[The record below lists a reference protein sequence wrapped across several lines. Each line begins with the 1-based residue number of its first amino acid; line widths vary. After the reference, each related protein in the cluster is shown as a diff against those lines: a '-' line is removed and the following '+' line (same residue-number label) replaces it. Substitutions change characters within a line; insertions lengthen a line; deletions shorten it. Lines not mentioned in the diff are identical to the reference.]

1 MQLAESLA
9 WIFGLIIFLVILVI
23 SIGLHEA
30 GHMVVAKAVK
40 LHVPKFF
47 VGFGPTI
54 FSRKHKNTEYG
65 VKAVPLGGF
74 VLIEDDKTPKPDTSV
89 YDDILAQ
96 SNIDDE
102 TREKTEKE
110 RQKLLDDYEARK
122 NLLSHVSPW
131 KRILVFMAGP
141 VVNLILGAA
150 ILITILMAFPSNFIS
165 NQIDT
170 VNSCEQIKAG
180 ESCGAQQGG
189 LQPGDNIVSINGTPV
204 ENSRQIGPLLANQ
217 NQVSVVV
224 ERNGSQQT
232 FTVPVTNG
240 KIGINLASVE
250 RTATFGESVEAVK
263 NLFVLN
269 TESLAKLPSKI
280 PGLVNNILG
289 TTERDAEAPSSIV
302 AVGKTYGDTTASTR
316 LTDGNKFKMMLMYS
330 GLLNIGLGF
339 INLFLPLMPLDGGRI
354 FMALLDSVKMGFSKL
369 TRRVYRPIGPR
380 GMGAMSIITGV
391 PVLIFMS
398 LIIISDL
405 ANIFRGVL

>member
-1 MQLAESLA
+1 M
-9 WIFGLIIFLVILVI
+9 
-23 SIGLHEA
+23 
-30 GHMVVAKAVK
+30 
-40 LHVPKFF
+40 
-47 VGFGPTI
+47 
-54 FSRKHKNTEYG
+54 
-65 VKAVPLGGF
+65 
-74 VLIEDDKTPKPDTSV
+74 
-89 YDDILAQ
+89 
-96 SNIDDE
+96 
-102 TREKTEKE
+102 
-110 RQKLLDDYEARK
+110 
-122 NLLSHVSPW
+122 
-131 KRILVFMAGP
+131 
-141 VVNLILGAA
+141 
-150 ILITILMAFPSNFIS
+150 
-165 NQIDT
+165 
-170 VNSCEQIKAG
+170 
-180 ESCGAQQGG
+180 
-189 LQPGDNIVSINGTPV
+189 
-204 ENSRQIGPLLANQ
+204 ENSRQISPLLANQ

-250 RTATFGESVEAVK
+250 RTATFGESVEAMK

>member
-1 MQLAESLA
+1 MQLTESLA
-9 WIFGLIIFLVILVI
+9 WIFGLIIFLVILVV

-54 FSRKHKNTEYG
+54 FSRKHKSTEYG

-165 NQIDT
+165 NRIDT

-180 ESCGAQQGG
+180 ESCGAERGG

-204 ENSRQIGPLLANQ
+204 KNSRQISPLLANQ

-232 FTVPVTNG
+232 FTVPVNNG

-250 RTATFGESVEAVK
+250 RTATFGESVEAMK

-369 TRRVYRPIGPR
+369 THRVYRPIGPR